1 MLLLPLVIALQ
12 QSVAPTTPPSGDT
25 VGYWQQ
31 DASYTIVA
39 RLDEQAQA
47 ARATGELAYTNHSP
61 DTLREL
67 YVYQYLN
74 AFRPGSRWSAADE
87 REGRVRFQHLA
98 EPNFAYER
106 FTDVPT
112 VDGTPV
118 APTYPYA
125 PDSTI
130 ARFVLPRPLA
140 PGGVITV
147 HFAWEARP
155 SRTVYR
161 RQGRL
166 GRHYDFAQWYPK
178 VAVYDRRGWA
188 LNPLVPAGELYGE
201 FGTFDVTIVAAN
213 DQVLGATGVPVE
225 GDPGWRRVLKWGT
238 VNIPRNAFGAL
249 PPAPVVTLADGERAV
264 RFYSRGTHHFA
275 WTASPDYVYEGGVY
289 RASLP
294 VGALYEPRGAKGWG
308 NGVAVEWQKFALQ
321 WLESIYGRY
330 AYPMLLGTQRLDGG
344 ATEFPMMVMYGSA
357 APSQSLVLHETGH
370 IYSYGILANNEWAS
384 GWMDEGLTSYQ
395 TSWALNETPQER
407 AKGLGPREPHPPA
420 GYRAHATRPANWQQ
434 GEIDQF
440 ALVLTGR
447 AEPIGTPGPQ
457 FNEFSIYNDMV
468 YDRAEMMYGAL
479 RAELGD
485 SLFRAFLKDYY
496 ARWQFKHVDE
506 LAMRASA
513 ERVSRS
519 KLDWFFEQWV
529 HRTGLVDYSISNIR
543 FDTSRPGSHEETA
556 QVSQRGSYQAAL
568 KIGFD
573 THGDNSVVVQIH
585 DPRYPIQ
592 LEGRTDARPLP
603 PFRLDPDHLTTDWD
617 SRNDNEPNPTKI
629 VFGWPFLDQWD
640 RYRNVAAISP
650 QLWYTGPGGLTIGA
664 RLRSNYQKL
673 VDEWD
678 VGLAMA
684 VRSPT
689 ASKLPQLQGWIAV
702 NNPRAPWRDLPYMGL
717 RTGLWMVDGTFR
729 FTLQN
734 KWDESPFHFA
744 NGRTDTLTIAFNV
757 TSPYDRAWQDTAR
770 WSDATVADVSGEWKW
785 RSRRPA
791 LWFARF
797 FMDGGLAVPRA
808 GAPGYGG
815 FGRAEIEGGG
825 TLPLAGE
832 GRLSLMLRAF
842 GGVSSS
848 TPPQR
853 SMGLSSLDPTTTFDN
868 NFLRGSDAILVLPDV
883 PYVPLGGA
891 GMRGY
896 SLYTTMRNVG
906 SVNTQLAFTLNTPK
920 PRTLMPRIQAAI
932 FGDLAYGS
940 TTGSAFT
947 QGEWYD
953 DAGVSAILRGALYD
967 KPYALRID
975 LPIWMNRP
983 TLAPGNQSGT
993 ETVAFRWTFTV
1004 GDLW

>member
-1 MLLLPLVIALQ
+1 
-12 QSVAPTTPPSGDT
+12 
-25 VGYWQQ
+25 
-31 DASYTIVA
+31 
-39 RLDEQAQA
+39 
-47 ARATGELAYTNHSP
+47 
-61 DTLREL
+61 
-67 YVYQYLN
+67 
-74 AFRPGSRWSAADE
+74 
-87 REGRVRFQHLA
+87 
-98 EPNFAYER
+98 
-106 FTDVPT
+106 
-112 VDGTPV
+112 
-118 APTYPYA
+118 
-125 PDSTI
+125 
-130 ARFVLPRPLA
+130 LPRSLA
-140 PGGVITV
+140 PGGTITV

-155 SRTVYR
+155 STTVYR

-178 VAVYDRRGWA
+178 VAVYDRHGWE
-188 LNPLVPAGELYGE
+188 LNALVPAGELYGE

-225 GDPGWRRVLKWGT
+225 GDPGWQRVLKWGA

-249 PPAPVVTLADGERAV
+249 PAAPAVTLADGERAV
-264 RFYSRGTHHFA
+264 RFYAKNIHHFA
-275 WTASPDYVYEGGVY
+275 WTSSPDYVYEGGMY
-289 RASLP
+289 RDSIP

-308 NGVAVEWQKFALQ
+308 NGVVIEREKFALA

-330 AYPMLLGTQRLDGG
+330 VYPMLLGTHRIDGG
-344 ATEFPMMVMYGSA
+344 ATEFPGMVMYGSA
-357 APSQSLVLHETGH
+357 GPSQSLVLHETGH

-384 GWMDEGLTSYQ
+384 GWMDEGLTSFQ
-395 TSWALNETPQER
+395 TSWALKETAQER
-407 AKGLGPREPHPPA
+407 ALGLGPKDPPPPA
-420 GYRAHATRPANWQQ
+420 GYRGHAVRPPQWQQ
-434 GEIDQF
+434 SEIDQF
-440 ALVLTGR
+440 ALVLMGR

-457 FNEFSIYNDMV
+457 FNEFSIYNSMV

-479 RAELGD
+479 RTQLIDGAFE
-485 SLFRAFLKDYY
+485 AFLHDYY
-496 ARWQFKHVDE
+496 AMWKLKHVDE
-506 LAMRASA
+506 LAMRKSA
-513 ERVSRS
+513 ERASG
-519 KLDWFFEQWV
+519 KDLGWFFEQWV
-529 HRTGLVDYSISNIR
+529 HRTGLVDYAISGLR
-543 FDTSRPGSHEETA
+543 TDSGTHWTERARVE
-556 QVSQRGSYQAAL
+556 QRGAYRGALRVFFYGDSARLTEKWDSTGHAAEL
-568 KIGFD
+568 TG
-573 THGDNSVVVQIH
+573 TT
-585 DPRYPIQ
+585 
-592 LEGRTDARPLP
+592 EGARPP
-603 PFRLDPDHLTTDWD
+603 AMWLDPAHVTTDWD
-617 SRNDNEPNPTKI
+617 SRNDNEPHPTKI

-673 VDEWD
+673 VDQWD
-678 VGLAMA
+678 LGLAMA

-689 ASKLPQLQGWIAV
+689 PSSLPQLQGWIAV
-702 NNPRAPWRDLPYMGL
+702 DNPRAPWRDLPYMGL

-744 NGRTDTLTIAFNV
+744 NGHTDTLTLVFNV
-757 TSPYDRAWQDTAR
+757 TSPYARAWQDTAR

-797 FMDGGLAVPRA
+797 FMDGGLAMPR
-808 GAPGYGG
+808 GGTPGYGS

-825 TLPLAGE
+825 TLPLADS
-832 GRLSLMLRAF
+832 GRLSLMLRGF
-842 GGVSSS
+842 GGVSSN

-868 NFLRGSDAILVLPDV
+868 NFLRGSDAILVLPEV

-906 SVNTQLAFTLNTPK
+906 SVNTQLAFRLNTPK
-920 PRTLMPRIQAAI
+920 TGTLMPRIQAAI

-947 QGEWYD
+947 AGDWYD

-975 LPIWMNRP
+975 IPIWMNRP
-983 TLAPGNQSGT
+983 TLAPGDQSGT
-993 ETVAFRWTFTV
+993 ENVAFRWTFTL